1 MNELDRNLLTGEQ
14 IVFQTTKHW
23 FSPIR
28 DSTLAILLIVAS
40 FLVRWLSPDGD
51 GLLGTFGDLA
61 DFVANVALIV
71 AIGWNVLASLSANFG
86 VSNMRVLRYE
96 RIIQRHSSET
106 PLSAVSDIQLVEPG
120 LGRMLGFGDLQV
132 FTQAGDA
139 GKDE

>member
-1 MNELDRNLLTGEQ
+1 MTRRWL
-14 IVFQTTKHW
+14 F
-23 FSPIR
+23 
-28 DSTLAILLIVAS
+28 LIAGS

-71 AIGWNVLASLSANFG
+71 AIGWVGWNVLASLSANFG
-86 VSNMRVLRYE
+86 VSNMRR
-96 RIIQRHSSET
+96 SSET
-106 PLSAVSDIQLVEPG
+106 PLSAVSDIRLVEPG

>member
-1 MNELDRNLLTGEQ
+1 MTRRWL
-14 IVFQTTKHW
+14 F
-23 FSPIR
+23 
-28 DSTLAILLIVAS
+28 LIAGS

-86 VSNMRVLRYE
+86 VSNMRR
-96 RIIQRHSSET
+96 SSET
-106 PLSAVSDIQLVEPG
+106 PLIAVSDIRLVEPG